1 MGIGSKKPFQ
11 PPTDREIGD
20 LDHLSEGLGGVGLVL
35 LPICPVASVVVV
47 VVVVVGV
54 AAGVVAIFATLE
66 YFQKDIY
73 DDTHNGKKKD

>member
-47 VVVVVGV
+47 VGV

>member
-47 VVVVVGV
+47 GV